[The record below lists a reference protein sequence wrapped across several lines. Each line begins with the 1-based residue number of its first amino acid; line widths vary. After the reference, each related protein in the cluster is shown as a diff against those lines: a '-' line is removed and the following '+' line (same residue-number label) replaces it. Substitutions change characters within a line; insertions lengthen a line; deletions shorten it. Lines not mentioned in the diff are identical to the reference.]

1 MDGDAHRNG
10 SPLWRVERLG
20 DREQFE
26 TEIAQVLEMTS
37 GGADYAFECIGLQPT
52 ILQAIGMVAKGGA
65 AVLVGV
71 LPVTETVPISAAD
84 LTLQEKRI
92 LGSFM
97 GSNAF
102 RRDMPQYV
110 DYYLDGRLRLDEMI
124 SKRIPLDEI
133 NPAFDAMKSGEVA
146 RSVIVFD

>member
-1 MDGDAHRNG
+1 MA
-10 SPLWRVERLG
+10 
-20 DREQFE
+20 
-26 TEIAQVLEMTS
+26 
-37 GGADYAFECIGLQPT
+37 
-52 ILQAIGMVAKGGA
+52 AKGGA

-71 LPVTETVPISAAD
+71 LPIDQTVALSASD
-84 LTLQEKRI
+84 ITLQEKRV

-110 DYYLDGRLRLDEMI
+110 DFYLDGRLRLDEMI
-124 SKRIPLDEI
+124 SKRISLDEI

>member
-1 MDGDAHRNG
+1 MA
-10 SPLWRVERLG
+10 
-20 DREQFE
+20 
-26 TEIAQVLEMTS
+26 
-37 GGADYAFECIGLQPT
+37 
-52 ILQAIGMVAKGGA
+52 AKGGA

-71 LPVTETVPISAAD
+71 LAAGKTVPINAAEI
-84 LTLQEKRI
+84 TLMEKRI

-124 SKRIPLDEI
+124 SQRIPLDEI
-133 NPAFDAMKSGEVA
+133 NPAFDAMKKGEVA
-146 RSVIVFD
+146 RSVIVFN

>member
-1 MDGDAHRNG
+1 MKRASPVPSGAG
-10 SPLWRVERLG
+10 SRLLHFG
-20 DREQFE
+20 RL
-26 TEIAQVLEMTS
+26 A
-37 GGADYAFECIGLQPT
+37 GGLAV
-52 ILQAIGMVAKGGA
+52 GMAAKGGA

-71 LPVTETVPISAAD
+71 LPIDQTVALSASD
-84 LTLQEKRI
+84 ITLQEKRV

-110 DYYLDGRLRLDEMI
+110 DFYLDGRLRLDEMI
-124 SKRIPLDEI
+124 SKRISLDEI